1 MKSKIVSESIGLVL
15 GFILGGTIGLGT
27 IIIILGVAP
36 MMEYLEKPCDNLFDK
51 LSENNKSVL
60 NIN

>member
-1 MKSKIVSESIGLVL
+1 MKSKIISESIGLIL

-27 IIIILGVAP
+27 IIILLGIAP
-36 MMEYLEKPCDNLFDK
+36 IMEYLEKPCDNLFDK
-51 LSENNKSVL
+51 LTENDKAIL